1 MDGVIPRLRVLQHA
15 SYPIGDSPSY
25 LTGFGAVRINL
36 DDKGQGPVSGFEQSR
51 IYAAL
56 GHHIGDRIQFEAGY
70 LWRYE
75 EERTGDDRNDHVV
88 HFQVVLN
95 TRAKQI
101 KRPNQ
106 RDRYR

>member
-1 MDGVIPRLRVLQHA
+1 
-15 SYPIGDSPSY
+15 
-25 LTGFGAVRINL
+25 
-36 DDKGQGPVSGFEQSR
+36 VSGFEQSR

-75 EERTGDDRNDHVV
+75 EERSGDDLNDHVV
-88 HFQVVLN
+88 HFQLVLN
-95 TRAKQI
+95 TRAKRV
-101 KRPNQ
+101 KKPHA